1 MNGEVYLAA
10 LHGLATKP
18 LTEPLLGVLRRLLAG
33 SPALVWAEPAQ
44 RRDCLRDFPCLWS
57 DPAAVLACL
66 DGVQNIALE
75 EARLFWPKGAMH
87 LVAAGRGHTRWMAF
101 WEPDHQPRPN
111 WLAPLVS
118 DAAVAGERLGPF
130 HRSVTPVL
138 TMQANDRT
146 RYGLRPLSC
155 ALKGG
160 LTLTQF
166 RRGTD
171 LVLWNLEEVSK
182 HE

>member
-111 WLAPLVS
+111 WLAPL
-118 DAAVAGERLGPF
+118 
-130 HRSVTPVL
+130 